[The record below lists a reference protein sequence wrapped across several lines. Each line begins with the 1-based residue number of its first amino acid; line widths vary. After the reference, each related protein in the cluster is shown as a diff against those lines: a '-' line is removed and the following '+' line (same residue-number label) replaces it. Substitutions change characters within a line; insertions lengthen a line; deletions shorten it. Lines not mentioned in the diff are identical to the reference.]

1 MFIMLQLVNIYKSY
15 IKDNKPV
22 QVLNNFSLSVKPGE
36 FIAVQGPSGCGKT
49 TMLLTAGGLMK
60 PEKGQVLIQDKDFY
74 AMSPDERAVYR
85 AAHVGFVFQQYHL
98 IPYLTI
104 LENVLTLNLANSV
117 QITRERGIELLK
129 YLGLQDRINHVPGEL
144 SVGEKQR
151 TALARALLNQPE
163 ILFADEITGNL
174 DDDNTELVIHYLQEY
189 KKKGGTILLVTHD
202 SQTAGQADR
211 IVYLKQEETLIKAE

>member
-1 MFIMLQLVNIYKSY
+1 MFIMLQLKNIYKSY
-15 IKDNKPV
+15 TKDNKAV
-22 QVLNNFSLSVKPGE
+22 QVLNDFSLSVKTGE

-49 TMLLTAGGLMK
+49 TMLLTAGGLMQ
-60 PEKGQVLIQDKDFY
+60 PEKGQVLIREKDFY
-74 AMSPDERAVYR
+74 AMNPDKRAVYR
-85 AAHVGFVFQQYHL
+85 ANHVGFVFQQYHL
-98 IPYLTI
+98 IPYLTV
-104 LENVLTLNLANSV
+104 LENVLTLNLADSKK
-117 QITRERGIELLK
+117 ITREKGIELLE

-174 DDDNTELVIHYLQEY
+174 DDDNTALVIHYLQEY

-202 SQTAGQADR
+202 SQTAGKADR
-211 IVYLKQEETLIKAE
+211 IVYLK

>member
-1 MFIMLQLVNIYKSY
+1 MLQLKNIYKSY
-15 IKDNKPV
+15 TKDNKAV
-22 QVLNNFSLSVKPGE
+22 QVLNDFSLSVKTGE

-49 TMLLTAGGLMK
+49 TMLLTAGGLMQ
-60 PEKGQVLIQDKDFY
+60 PEKGQVLIREKDFY
-74 AMSPDERAVYR
+74 AMNPDKRAVYR
-85 AAHVGFVFQQYHL
+85 ANHVGFVFQQYHL
-98 IPYLTI
+98 IPYLTV
-104 LENVLTLNLANSV
+104 LENVLTLNLADSKK
-117 QITRERGIELLK
+117 ITREKGIELLE

-174 DDDNTELVIHYLQEY
+174 DDDNTALVIHYLQEY

-202 SQTAGQADR
+202 SQTAGKADR
-211 IVYLKQEETLIKAE
+211 IVYLK